1 MLYQERKSLLI
12 TLKMEQVTEVGGRNG
27 IGLSSTSEKLTET
40 WMQSERGTA
49 VGCEGGSRTGK
60 GLERK
65 KRSGVEKVGRVKSID
80 IKKEAGT

>member
-12 TLKMEQVTEVGGRNG
+12 TLKMEQVTEVGRRNG
-27 IGLSSTSEKLTET
+27 IGLSSTSEKSTET

-49 VGCEGGSRTGK
+49 VGYEGGSRTGK

-65 KRSGVEKVGRVKSID
+65 KRSGGEKVGRVKSID